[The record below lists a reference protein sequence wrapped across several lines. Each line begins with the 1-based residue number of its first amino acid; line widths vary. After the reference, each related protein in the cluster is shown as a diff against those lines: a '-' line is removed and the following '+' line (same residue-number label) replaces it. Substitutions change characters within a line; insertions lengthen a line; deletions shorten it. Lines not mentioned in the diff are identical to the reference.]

1 MRNFLDKIRDTQV
14 PAQAHIADEPD
25 TIMLE
30 VPYPDG
36 QRMFVIDCKHGKTD
50 VIVEDFRRTD
60 PARASG
66 IWTQVMAAH
75 RKQIFELEHQK
86 CECQPSRNPIR
97 S

>member
-1 MRNFLDKIRDTQV
+1 MRNFLAKIKDTQ
-14 PAQAHIADEPD
+14 EPETGHVAAPQD

-50 VIVEDFRRTD
+50 VVIEDFRRTD

-66 IWTQVMAAH
+66 IWTQVMDAH
-75 RKQIFELEHQK
+75 RKRIFELEHQV